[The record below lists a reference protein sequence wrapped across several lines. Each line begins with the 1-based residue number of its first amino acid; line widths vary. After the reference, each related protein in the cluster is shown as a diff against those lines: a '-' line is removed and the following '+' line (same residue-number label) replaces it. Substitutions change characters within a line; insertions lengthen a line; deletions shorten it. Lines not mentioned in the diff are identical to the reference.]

1 MDILQQM
8 EEETSQMLAEHP
20 LNRDNA
26 RFSRT
31 KGGFVSLEYNGN
43 TWPRIAVYRAFPFT
57 DPERYISIREPDE
70 KAKEIGMVQ
79 DLNKDLDPQT
89 AELLREQLRIRYFTP
104 KILKIQDIKEEYG
117 FAYFKAVTEQG
128 PCRFTIHMSGSSVVR
143 LSDSRI
149 LLSDLD
155 GNRFEIE
162 DLNRLS
168 ESELHKLDLF
178 I

>member
-149 LLSDLD
+149 LVSDLD

>member
-31 KGGFVSLEYNGN
+31 RGGFVSLEYNGN

-79 DLNKDLDPQT
+79 DLNQDLDPQT

>member
-43 TWPRIAVYRAFPFT
+43 TWSRIAVYRAFPFT

>member
-43 TWPRIAVYRAFPFT
+43 TWQRIAVYRAFPFT

>member
-128 PCRFTIHMSGSSVVR
+128 PAG
-143 LSDSRI
+143 LP
-149 LLSDLD
+149 
-155 GNRFEIE
+155 
-162 DLNRLS
+162 
-168 ESELHKLDLF
+168 F